1 MMITARFVKK
11 MAIFSR
17 VTPAPERTTP
27 TACTPLSELPTGPC
41 GCAPSARR
49 KYVTT
54 HFNNSGTVRK
64 MCSSSVYVLKV
75 LNKENLTWPQNFI
88 QSYVTH
94 KTGELAIPSGFV
106 RVV

>member
-17 VTPAPERTTP
+17 VTPAPERTTL

-41 GCAPSARR
+41 GCAPNARR

-54 HFNNSGTVRK
+54 HFNNSGTVRN
-64 MCSSSVYVLKV
+64 VLIFRLCFEGFEQRELDLAAELHPV
-75 LNKENLTWPQNFI
+75 VCDAQN
-88 QSYVTH
+88 
-94 KTGELAIPSGFV
+94 
-106 RVV
+106 R